1 MERGFGRVS
10 EVSRLSLLC
19 ASVHAR
25 PLAGCVVSM
34 LPAREP
40 PLEYGLTVHSIRTAP
55 TDPDP
60 EEKKTKKVHLLVD
73 ERIPWGEG
81 MVIPD

>member
-19 ASVHAR
+19 ASIPAVVQ
-25 PLAGCVVSM
+25 PGCVVSM

-40 PLEYGLTVHSIRTAP
+40 PLECGLTMHGIRTAP

-60 EEKKTKKVHLLVD
+60 EEKKQKKSPPTGGQKDPV
-73 ERIPWGEG
+73 G
-81 MVIPD
+81 